1 MALPDGV
8 DGQGLAGRHQENIKI
23 RMLWYNGQDLARRIV
38 MDALSLEN
46 LIVLRTDIHNG
57 RPTIGGTGVT
67 VRTVVGH
74 YKLGLTAEEISDE
87 MGLDL
92 AGVYAALAYYHLN
105 RDVIEADISAN
116 SEEVVSNELNR
127 G

>member
-8 DGQGLAGRHQENIKI
+8 DGQDLAGRRQESIKI
-23 RMLWYNGQDLARRIV
+23 RVLWYNRQDLARRVV
-38 MDALSLEN
+38 MDVLSLEN

-105 RDVIEADISAN
+105 RNAIEADISAN

>member
-1 MALPDGV
+1 
-8 DGQGLAGRHQENIKI
+8 
-23 RMLWYNGQDLARRIV
+23 
-38 MDALSLEN
+38 
-46 LIVLRTDIHNG
+46 
-57 RPTIGGTGVT
+57 
-67 VRTVVGH
+67 
-74 YKLGLTAEEISDE
+74 

-105 RDVIEADISAN
+105 RNAIEADISAN

>member
-1 MALPDGV
+1 
-8 DGQGLAGRHQENIKI
+8 
-23 RMLWYNGQDLARRIV
+23 
-38 MDALSLEN
+38 MDVLSLEN

-105 RDVIEADISAN
+105 RNAIEADISMPWMFPGATKVGCCN
-116 SEEVVSNELNR
+116 AKER
-127 G
+127 KGGRTRTKKA

>member
-8 DGQGLAGRHQENIKI
+8 DGQDLAGRHQESIKI
-23 RMLWYNGQDLARRIV
+23 RVLWYNRQDLARRIV
-38 MDALSLEN
+38 MDVLSLEN

-105 RDVIEADISAN
+105 RNAIEADISAN